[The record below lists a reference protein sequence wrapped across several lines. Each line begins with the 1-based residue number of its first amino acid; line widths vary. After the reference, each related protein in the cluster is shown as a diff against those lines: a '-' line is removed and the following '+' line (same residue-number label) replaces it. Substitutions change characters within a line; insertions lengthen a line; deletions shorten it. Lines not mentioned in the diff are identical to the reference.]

1 MPAPSAAG
9 VIPAR
14 YATTRFPGKPLA
26 QIAGLPMLQRVFE
39 RTREAKRLEAVFV
52 ATDDERIAEACTRF
66 GAPVL
71 MTRPDHPSGTDR
83 VAEAARSLE
92 HDVIVNVQG
101 DEPLIEGFVI
111 DAAVETLLEDD
122 QTPMSTV
129 VHALDADAL
138 DDPNRIK
145 VVLDRA
151 GYALH
156 FSRNP
161 IAYERGA
168 ARVTWQHVGRR
179 GRGTRAAAC
188 SRARLP
194 DPRRGDRGLAQP
206 ASRHAG
212 RRRTRGGAA
221 GVIEKSMRRASA
233 STESTTPTREAGPS
247 GAGVGTL

>member
-14 YATTRFPGKPLA
+14 YASTRFPGKPLA

-168 ARVTWQHVGRR
+168 TRVTWQHVGLYAYRR
-179 GRGTRAAAC
+179 PFLMEFVDLPRTLAEEAEGLEQLRALEHGCRIRVA
-188 SRARLP
+188 
-194 DPRRGDRGLAQP
+194 
-206 ASRHAG
+206 
-212 RRRTRGGAA
+212 
-221 GVIEKSMRRASA
+221 VIEGWHSLPVD
-233 STESTTPTREAGPS
+233 TPEDVARVEALL
-247 GAGVGTL
+247 A